1 MSTYVTTGNIAYP
14 PTGNITIAG
23 SGAGSSYTLNTG
35 AGVGGSGSFLVNTG
49 AITGSTTATTY
60 TTSWSQPNTNFN
72 NSNGKTLMH
81 IPHDGNEIV
90 LEKSATLEVKGNIV
104 MNGVDLDERLQTIE
118 KVLNIPTRD
127 VTMENKHPKLA
138 ELYKQYMHELEK
150 YRTWDRIKGEE
161 DGTT

>member
-1 MSTYVTTGNIAYP
+1 MGTYVTTGSIAYP

-23 SGAGSSYTLNTG
+23 GAGSSYTLNTG

-49 AITGSTTATTY
+49 AVSGTSSATTY
-60 TTSWSQPNTNFN
+60 TTSWAQPNTNFN

-90 LEKSATLEVKGNIV
+90 LEKAATLEVKGNIV
-104 MNGVDLDERLQTIE
+104 MNGVDLDERLKTIE
-118 KVLNIPTRD
+118 KVLQIPTRD
-127 VTMENKHPKLA
+127 VTMEAKHPKLK
-138 ELYKQYMHELEK
+138 ELYEAYMNELDK
-150 YRTWDRIKGEE
+150 YKTWHRIKGDE